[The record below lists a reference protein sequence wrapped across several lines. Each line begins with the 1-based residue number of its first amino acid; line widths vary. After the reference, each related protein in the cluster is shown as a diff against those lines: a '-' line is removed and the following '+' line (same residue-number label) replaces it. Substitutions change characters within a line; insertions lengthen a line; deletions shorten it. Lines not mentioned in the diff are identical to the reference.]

1 MTKPIRYEQLRDGEW
16 IGIHVGREGFR
27 DRCCDCGSV
36 HVVHY
41 RTDDS
46 GGLQMKATSDKRAT
60 AAARKRLGI
69 TVTKKQGA

>member
-1 MTKPIRYEQLRDGEW
+1 MTKPIRYEQLSDGEW

-27 DRCCDCGSV
+27 DRCCDCAAI

-41 RTDDS
+41 RTDHE
-46 GGLQMKATSDKRAT
+46 GGLQMKAVRDKRAT

-69 TVTKKQGA
+69 MIKKQGAE